1 MGKVR
6 FTGDVSSKEFQILE
20 SSSGVVAI
28 RNATDG
34 SDYGYFN
41 STGVMELLLKSV
53 SPTLGTGGTL
63 GSASTI
69 TPDLR
74 KIIPQG
80 VKITVGGTVGTGET
94 ITVRV
99 TFNFD
104 DGTSLYVDKSY
115 TATGDDY
122 LTEADLQSLWKNGV
136 GISSIDIQA
145 DSSATSTSA
154 TVTVQVR
161 GIQY

>member
-6 FTGDVSSKEFQILE
+6 FKGDVSAKEFQILE
-20 SSSGVVAI
+20 SSSGIVAI
-28 RNATDG
+28 KNATDAI
-34 SDYGYFN
+34 DYAYFN

-53 SPTLGTGGTL
+53 SPTLGTSGTL
-63 GSASTI
+63 GAASTVS
-69 TPDLR
+69 PDLR

-80 VKITVGGTVGTGET
+80 VKITVGGTVGTSET
-94 ITVRV
+94 ITVRI

-104 DGTSLYVDKSY
+104 DASTLYVDKSY
-115 TATGDDY
+115 TAVGDYY
-122 LTEADLQSLWKNGV
+122 LAEADLQSLWKNAV

-145 DSSATSTSA
+145 DSSATTTSA